1 MNRLAVAL
9 ALAAMLLGALGAA
22 APVSAVSEAG
32 YPDGFEGY
40 HDYAE
45 LEAAID
51 AAVAARP
58 SIVSKRTIGTSYE
71 GRSIWAVKISD
82 NVGSDEDEPE
92 VLMDSLH
99 HAREH
104 LTVEMALHIIA
115 VLSENYRSNPANIEN
130 PLEQRVTD
138 IVKGREVWIVP
149 MVNPDGAEWD
159 ISDST
164 AFQNW
169 RRNRQLIEGSAV
181 PGVDLNRNWGFKWGC
196 CGGSSGQPGTTTY
209 RGPAPWSTPEIAAL
223 RDFVLSRVINGRQ
236 QIRAA
241 ISWHTFNEE
250 IMWPYGYTTADL
262 PRTMSPDDL
271 LAFQALGHGM
281 ADRNGYVAQ
290 QMSDLYILDGAASD
304 WLYGDQRIFAFTI
317 EMYPTDGSNVGGFYP
332 PDDIIDAQTARNDE
346 AVLFFL
352 EQSDCPYRAADLG
365 VTHCGPLNDDF
376 ETGRG
381 WQINAA
387 GTDTATSGL
396 WERGTAQKTTNAAGI
411 KQRAYGF
418 SGLASLV
425 TGALTGSSV
434 TGNDVD
440 GGVTSALSP
449 TLPLGSPGSTGW
461 TLSFRYTFAHNA
473 QAKTG
478 DQLRIKVNGTVVFVQ
493 LANGT
498 HRNADWTT
506 ATVSLDAYAGQ
517 TIRLLAEAVD
527 AGADHLVEAA
537 IDDLRVYRAPL

>member
-1 MNRLAVAL
+1 M
-9 ALAAMLLGALGAA
+9 
-22 APVSAVSEAG
+22 
-32 YPDGFEGY
+32 
-40 HDYAE
+40 
-45 LEAAID
+45 
-51 AAVAARP
+51 
-58 SIVSKRTIGTSYE
+58 
-71 GRSIWAVKISD
+71 
-82 NVGSDEDEPE
+82 
-92 VLMDSLH
+92 
-99 HAREH
+99 
-104 LTVEMALHIIA
+104 
-115 VLSENYRSNPANIEN
+115 
-130 PLEQRVTD
+130 TD
-138 IVKGREVWIVP
+138 IVNGREVWIVP

-159 ISDST
+159 ISDSA

-169 RRNRQLIEGSAV
+169 RRNRQLIEGSTS

-223 RDFVLSRVINGRQ
+223 RDFVLSRVRDGRQ
-236 QIRAA
+236 QIRAS

-271 LAFQALGHGM
+271 LAFRAVGHGM

-290 QMSDLYILDGAASD
+290 QMSDLYVLDGAASD

-317 EMYPTDGSNVGGFYP
+317 EMYPTDGSKVGGFYP

-346 AVLFFL
+346 AVLYFL
-352 EQSDCPYRAADLG
+352 EQADCPYRAAGLG
-365 VTHCGPLNDDF
+365 DTHCGPLNDDF

-381 WQINAA
+381 WQVNAV
-387 GTDTATSGL
+387 GTDTATSGR
-396 WERGTAQKTTNAAGI
+396 WERATAQKTTNAAGI

-425 TGALTGSSV
+425 TGATTGGSV
-434 TGNDVD
+434 TANDVD

-449 TLPLGSPGSTGW
+449 EIRLGSPGSTGW

-473 QAKTG
+473 LAKTG
-478 DQLRIKVNGTVVFVQ
+478 DQLRIKVNGTTVFVQ
-493 LANGT
+493 SANGT
-498 HRNADWTT
+498 HRNADWAT

-517 TIRLLAEAVD
+517 TIRLLVEAVD
-527 AGADHLVEAA
+527 AGRRSPGRGGDRRPARLSRSLD
-537 IDDLRVYRAPL
+537 RARPASPAMPFRTG

>member
-1 MNRLAVAL
+1 MIRLGVAL
-9 ALAAMLLGALGAA
+9 VVAATLLGAAGTA
-22 APVSAVSEAG
+22 APVSAVATAG
-32 YPDGFEGY
+32 FPDGFEGY

-58 SIVSKRTIGTSYE
+58 SIVSKRTIGTSFE

-82 NVGSDEDEPE
+82 NVGSDEAEPE
-92 VLMDSLH
+92 VLMESLH

-104 LTVEMALHIIA
+104 LTVEMALHIIEL
-115 VLSENYRSNPANIEN
+115 LSDNYRANPANIAN
-130 PLEQRVTD
+130 QLEQRVTD
-138 IVKGREVWIVP
+138 IVNGREVWIVP

-159 ISDST
+159 ISDSS

-169 RRNRQLIEGSAV
+169 RRNRQLIEGSTV

-223 RDFVLSRVINGRQ
+223 RDFVLSRVRDGRQ

-271 LAFQALGHGM
+271 LAFRALGQGM

-290 QMSDLYILDGAASD
+290 QMSDLYILDGNASD

-317 EMYPTDGSNVGGFYP
+317 EMYPTDGSKVGGFYP
-332 PDDIIDAQTARNDE
+332 VDDIIDVQTARNDE

-352 EQSDCPYRAADLG
+352 EQSDCPYRSAGLG
-365 VTHCGPLNDDF
+365 DTHCGPLNDDF

-381 WQINAA
+381 WQVNAA
-387 GTDTATSGL
+387 GTDTATSGR
-396 WERGTAQKTTNAAGI
+396 WERAVAQKTTNAAGV

-418 SGLASLV
+418 SGVASLV
-425 TGALTGSSV
+425 TGAQTGGSV
-434 TGNDVD
+434 TANDVD

-449 TLPLGSPGSTGW
+449 ALRLGTPGSTGW

-473 QAKTG
+473 QAKAG
-478 DQLRIKVNGTVVFVQ
+478 DLLRVKVNGTSVFVHA
-493 LANGT
+493 ANGT
-498 HRNADWTT
+498 QRNADWTT
-506 ATVSLDAYAGQ
+506 ATLSLDPYAGQ
-517 TIRLLAEAVD
+517 TIRLLVEAVD

-537 IDDLRVYRAPL
+537 IDDLRVFRVP